1 MQFQVPQFIDT
12 EDKIVGPFSLKQF
25 GYVGAAAIVSAIF
38 YFFAQT
44 WLWVI
49 VSIIVFGIAFALA
62 FVKIEGRSFAN
73 IIVSAFY
80 FYWKP
85 QTYVWQ
91 PEHPMV
97 HPTREKIKAE
107 AGRSALEEIL
117 AKSAAKTRS
126 VMKSVPSRA
135 ASVFSPKRHAAV
147 TQPQSSIHAS
157 SKAPAQT
164 RPEQLPAE
172 PKPISRET
180 VSTGSALHK
189 TWEDVQT
196 GASLAKKNSDKQF
209 LEQKMMERY
218 QIFRRSAGDRHAAKR
233 VDYR

>member
-49 VSIIVFGIAFALA
+49 VSIIFFGIAFALA

-73 IIVSAFY
+73 VIVSAFY

-91 PEHPMV
+91 PEHPVV
-97 HPTREKIKAE
+97 HLTQEKIKAE

-135 ASVFSPKRHAAV
+135 ASVFSPKPHTAV
-147 TQPQSSIHAS
+147 TQPQSSIHALS
-157 SKAPAQT
+157 QAPAQT
-164 RPEQLPAE
+164 RPEQPPAE

-180 VSTGSALHK
+180 VSAGSALHK

-196 GASLAKKNSDKQF
+196 GTPLANKNSDKQF

>member
-25 GYVGAAAIVSAIF
+25 AYVGAAGIVSAIF

-44 WLWVI
+44 WLWAI
-49 VSIIVFGIAFALA
+49 ISIIVFGIALSLA
-62 FVKIEGRSFAN
+62 FVKIEGRDFAS
-73 IIVSAFY
+73 IIVSAFN

-91 PEHPMV
+91 PEHPSMAS
-97 HPTREKIKAE
+97 HPSEEKIKTG
-107 AGRSALEEIL
+107 AGASALEEIL

-126 VMKSVPSRA
+126 AIKNTTSRA
-135 ASVFSPKRHAAV
+135 ATVFSPRSQA
-147 TQPQSSIHAS
+147 
-157 SKAPAQT
+157 
-164 RPEQLPAE
+164 PAE

-180 VSTGSALHK
+180 VSAGSALHRS
-189 TWEDVQT
+189 WEDVQT
-196 GASLAKKNSDKQF
+196 GASFAKKNSDKQF

-218 QIFRRSAGDRHAAKR
+218 QIFRREAGDRRAAKR